1 MSASHTQS
9 NSPGSST
16 ANLTGIGVS
25 PGVAVGPIRK
35 VINEINRDAVPA
47 SPRQIFEAL
56 NKVGEDLER
65 AAATVELEVAREVL
79 SAQSMI
85 AQDPALVEAIGARLD
100 QDIIYPDT
108 RADIE
113 AAFAGFKEALLA
125 IGGYFAERA
134 ADLDEICNRLLAK
147 LSGTESE
154 GLVLDSPTI
163 IVAEDLTPADTAAL
177 NLKFALALVVEKGGP
192 TSHTAI
198 VARGLGIPAIVGCS
212 GVMQLEDGTQVL
224 ADGRAGEVIAYPTES
239 TIEEKQIREEAL
251 RARAASVTGPGRLAD
266 GTPVKL
272 LGNCG
277 DGEGSVAAAAAGA
290 EGIGLFRTEL
300 LFLDSTTEP
309 TVEEQIQ
316 MYRTVFTPMAG
327 KRVVVRTLDAGSDKP
342 VPYIN
347 AIEEENPALGV
358 RGWRLTRTSDGVLN
372 RQLQAIAEAAK
383 EVDVELWVMAPMI
396 NTPAEAADF
405 AQRARALGIKHVG
418 VMVET
423 PAAAIHA
430 DKVLA
435 EVDFGSFGTNDLT
448 QYVMASD
455 RLDSRLSDM
464 TSTWHPAVLRV
475 IQIAAQSAGQLIKPI
490 GVCGEAAA
498 NPHLAAVLLGLGVN
512 SLSMAP
518 SAIAEVRGFL
528 STIDLATCQA
538 AAQRAVAASSAAE
551 AEAWAREIL
560 EK

>member
-1 MSASHTQS
+1 MAMN
-9 NSPGSST
+9 NS
-16 ANLTGIGVS
+16 LKGIGVS
-25 PGVAVGPIRK
+25 PGVSVGPIRK
-35 VINEINRDAVPA
+35 VINETSTDVIAA
-47 SPRQIFEAL
+47 SPREIFEAL
-56 NKVGEDLER
+56 IKVGEDLEQS
-65 AAATVELEVAREVL
+65 AAKIEIDVAKEVL

-100 QDIIYPDT
+100 QDIKYPDV
-108 RADIE
+108 RQDIV
-113 AAFAGFKEALLA
+113 AAFAGFKDALLA

-134 ADLDEICNRLLAK
+134 ADLDEICTRLLNK
-147 LSGTESE
+147 LSGNESE
-154 GLVLDSPTI
+154 GLVLTAPTI

-198 VARGLGIPAIVGCS
+198 VARGLGIPAIVGCA
-212 GVMQLEDGTQVL
+212 GVMQLADGTNVL
-224 ADGRAGEVIAYPTES
+224 ADGRAGEVLASPDEA
-239 TIEEKQIREEAL
+239 TIKEREIKEDAL

-272 LGNCG
+272 LANCG
-277 DGEGSVAAAAAGA
+277 DGDGSVAAISAGA

-300 LFLDSTTEP
+300 LFLDSSTEP
-309 TVEEQIQ
+309 SVDEQIQ
-316 MYRTVFTPMAG
+316 MYRTVFTPMVG

-347 AIEEENPALGV
+347 AIHEENPALGV
-358 RGWRLTRTSDGVLN
+358 RGWRLTRTSDGVLT

-383 EVDVELWVMAPMI
+383 GIDIELWVMAPMI

-405 AQRARALGIKHVG
+405 AKRARAVGIKQVG

-464 TSTWHPAVLRV
+464 TSSWHPAVLRT
-475 IQIAAQSAGQLIKPI
+475 IQIAASAAGNLIKPI

-498 NPHLAAVLLGLGVN
+498 NPYLAAVLLGLGVN

-518 SAIAEVRGFL
+518 SAISEVRGFL
-528 STIDLATCQA
+528 STVDLATCQA
-538 AAQRAVAASSAAE
+538 AAHRAVSAISAEE
-551 AEAWAREIL
+551 AESFAKEVL
-560 EK
+560 ESASK

>member
-1 MSASHTQS
+1 MS
-9 NSPGSST
+9 
-16 ANLTGIGVS
+16 NLTGIGVS
-25 PGVAVGPIRK
+25 PGVAAGPIRK
-35 VINEINRDAVPA
+35 VINVVSTDAIAA

-56 NKVGEDLER
+56 TKVGEDLDR
-65 AAATVELEVAREVL
+65 AAATIELDVAKEVL
-79 SAQSMI
+79 GAQSMI

-100 QDIIYPDT
+100 QDIIYPNV
-108 RADIE
+108 REDIV
-113 AAFAGFKEALLA
+113 AAFAGFKDALLA

-147 LSGTESE
+147 LSGTETE
-154 GLVLDSPTI
+154 GLVLTSPTI
-163 IVAEDLTPADTAAL
+163 IVAEDLTPADTASL
-177 NLKFALALVVEKGGP
+177 NLKYALALVVEKGGP

-198 VARGLGIPAIVGCS
+198 VARGLGIPAIVGCT
-212 GVMQLEDGTQVL
+212 GVMNLEDGAFVL
-224 ADGRAGEVIAYPTES
+224 ADGRKGEVLTSPAEAEIHER
-239 TIEEKQIREEAL
+239 QIREEAL

-277 DGEGSVAAAAAGA
+277 DGDGSVAAASAGA

-300 LFLDSTTEP
+300 LFLDSITEP

-316 MYRTVFTPMAG
+316 MYRTVFTPMSG

-347 AIEEENPALGV
+347 AIHEENPALGV
-358 RGWRLTRTSDGVLN
+358 RGWRLTRTSDDVLN
-372 RQLQAIAEAAK
+372 RQLSAIAEAAK
-383 EVDVELWVMAPMI
+383 DIDIDLWVMAPMI

-464 TSTWHPAVLRV
+464 TSSWHPAVLRT
-475 IQIAAQSAGQLIKPI
+475 IHIAARAAGELIKPI

-528 STIDLATCQA
+528 STVDLATCQA
-538 AAQRAVAASSAAE
+538 AAQRAVSASSAQE
-551 AEAWAREIL
+551 AEAWAKEIL

>member
-1 MSASHTQS
+1 MAMN
-9 NSPGSST
+9 NS
-16 ANLTGIGVS
+16 LKGIGVS
-25 PGVAVGPIRK
+25 PGVSVGPIRK
-35 VINEINRDAVPA
+35 VINEISTDEIAATPREIFDAL
-47 SPRQIFEAL
+47 E
-56 NKVGEDLER
+56 KVGEDLEQ
-65 AAATVELEVAREVL
+65 AAAKIELDVAKEVL

-100 QDIIYPDT
+100 QDIKYPDV
-108 RADIE
+108 RADIV
-113 AAFAGFKEALLA
+113 AAFAGFKDALLA

-134 ADLDEICNRLLAK
+134 ADLDEICTRLLNK
-147 LSGTESE
+147 LSGNESE
-154 GLVLDSPTI
+154 GLVLTAPTI

-198 VARGLGIPAIVGCS
+198 VARGLGIPAIVGCA
-212 GVMQLEDGTQVL
+212 GVMQLADGTNVL
-224 ADGRAGEVIAYPTES
+224 ADGRAGEVLASPDEA
-239 TIEEKQIREEAL
+239 TIKEREIKEDAL

-272 LGNCG
+272 LANCG
-277 DGEGSVAAAAAGA
+277 DGDGSVAAISAGA

-300 LFLDSTTEP
+300 LFLDSSTEP
-309 TVEEQIQ
+309 SVDEQIQ
-316 MYRTVFTPMAG
+316 MYRTVFTPMVG

-347 AIEEENPALGV
+347 AIHEENPALGV
-358 RGWRLTRTSDGVLN
+358 RGWRLTRTSDGVLT

-383 EVDVELWVMAPMI
+383 GIDIELWVMAPMI

-405 AQRARALGIKHVG
+405 AKRARAVGIKQVG

-464 TSTWHPAVLRV
+464 TSSWHPAVLRT
-475 IQIAAQSAGQLIKPI
+475 IQIAASAAGNLIKPI

-498 NPHLAAVLLGLGVN
+498 NPYLAAVLLGLGVN

-518 SAIAEVRGFL
+518 SAISEVRGFL
-528 STIDLATCQA
+528 STVDLATCQA
-538 AAQRAVAASSAAE
+538 AAHRAISAISAEE
-551 AEAWAREIL
+551 AESFAKEVL
-560 EK
+560 ESASK

>member
-1 MSASHTQS
+1 MS
-9 NSPGSST
+9 
-16 ANLTGIGVS
+16 NLSGIGVS
-25 PGVAVGPIRK
+25 PGVAAGPIRK
-35 VINEINRDAVPA
+35 VINIVNTDAIAA

-56 NKVGEDLER
+56 TKVGEDLNR
-65 AAATVELEVAREVL
+65 AAATIELDVAKDVL
-79 SAQSMI
+79 GAQSMI

-100 QDIIYPDT
+100 QDIIYPNV
-108 RADIE
+108 REDII
-113 AAFAGFKEALLA
+113 AAFAGFKDALLA

-147 LSGTESE
+147 LSGTETE
-154 GLVLDSPTI
+154 GLVLTSPTI
-163 IVAEDLTPADTAAL
+163 IVAEDLTPADTASL
-177 NLKFALALVVEKGGP
+177 NLKYALALVVEKGGP

-198 VARGLGIPAIVGCS
+198 VARGLGIPAIVGCT
-212 GVMQLEDGTQVL
+212 GVMNLEDGAFVL
-224 ADGRAGEVIAYPTES
+224 ADGRKGEVLTSPAEAEIHER
-239 TIEEKQIREEAL
+239 QIREEAL

-277 DGEGSVAAAAAGA
+277 DGDGSVAAASAGA

-300 LFLDSTTEP
+300 LFLDSITEP

-316 MYRTVFTPMAG
+316 MYRTVFTPMSG

-347 AIEEENPALGV
+347 AIHEENPALGV
-358 RGWRLTRTSDGVLN
+358 RGWRLTRTSDDVLN
-372 RQLQAIAEAAK
+372 RQLSAIAEAAK
-383 EVDVELWVMAPMI
+383 DIDIDLWVMAPMI

-464 TSTWHPAVLRV
+464 TSSWHPAVLRT
-475 IQIAAQSAGQLIKPI
+475 IHIAARAAGDLIKPI

-528 STIDLATCQA
+528 STVDLATCQA
-538 AAQRAVAASSAAE
+538 AAQRAVTASSATE
-551 AEAWAREIL
+551 AEAWAKEIL

>member
-1 MSASHTQS
+1 MSGHV
-9 NSPGSST
+9 G
-16 ANLTGIGVS
+16 NLKGIGVS
-25 PGVAVGPIRK
+25 PGVAVGPVRK
-35 VINEINRDAVPA
+35 VINVVSTDAISA
-47 SPRQIFEAL
+47 SPREIFEAL
-56 NKVGEDLER
+56 VKVGEDLDR
-65 AAATVELEVAREVL
+65 AAATIELDVAKEVL

-100 QDIIYPDT
+100 QDIKYPDV
-108 RADIE
+108 RADIV

-154 GLVLDSPTI
+154 GLVLTSPTV
-163 IVAEDLTPADTAAL
+163 IVAEDLTPADTASL
-177 NLKFALALVVEKGGP
+177 NLKYALALVVEKGGP

-212 GVMQLEDGTQVL
+212 GVMQLAEGINIM
-224 ADGRAGEVIAYPTES
+224 ADGRTGEVITSPDEA
-239 TIEEKQIREEAL
+239 TIHERQVREDAL
-251 RARAASVTGPGRLAD
+251 RARAASVTGPGRLSD

-272 LGNCG
+272 LANCG
-277 DGEGSVAAAAAGA
+277 DGDGSVAAISAGA

-300 LFLDSTTEP
+300 LFLDSITEP

-316 MYRTVFTPMAG
+316 MYRTVFTPMVG

-347 AIEEENPALGV
+347 AIHEENPALGV
-358 RGWRLTRTSDGVLN
+358 RGWRLTRTSDGVLS
-372 RQLQAIAEAAK
+372 RQLEAIAEAAK
-383 EVDVELWVMAPMI
+383 GIEIDLWVMAPMI

-405 AQRARALGIKHVG
+405 AKRARELGIKQVG

-475 IQIAAQSAGQLIKPI
+475 IQIAAGAASHLIKPI

-518 SAIAEVRGFL
+518 SAISEVRGFL
-528 STIDLATCQA
+528 STVDIATCQTA
-538 AAQRAVAASSAAE
+538 ALRAIAATSAEE
-551 AEAWAREIL
+551 AEQFAKEIL
-560 EK
+560 EGAAK

>member
-1 MSASHTQS
+1 MDAS
-9 NSPGSST
+9 
-16 ANLTGIGVS
+16 LKGIGVS
-25 PGVAVGPIRK
+25 PGVAVGPVRK
-35 VINEINRDAVPA
+35 VIKEFSNDAIPA
-47 SPRQIFEAL
+47 TPREIFEAL
-56 NKVGEDLER
+56 TKVGEDLEH
-65 AAATVELEVAREVL
+65 AAANIELDVAKEVL

-100 QDIIYPDT
+100 QDIKYPDT
-108 RADIE
+108 RADIV
-113 AAFAGFKEALLA
+113 AAFAGFKDALLA

-154 GLVLDSPTI
+154 GLVLTSPTI
-163 IVAEDLTPADTAAL
+163 IVAEDLTPSDTAAL

-198 VARGLGIPAIVGCS
+198 VARGLGIPAIVGCA
-212 GVMQLEDGTQVL
+212 GVMELIDGLQIM
-224 ADGRAGEVIAYPTES
+224 ADGRTGEVLLSPSEGVIQER
-239 TIEEKQIREEAL
+239 EIREAAL
-251 RARAASVTGPGRLAD
+251 RARAASVTGPGRLSD

-300 LFLDSTTEP
+300 LFLDSITEP

-316 MYRTVFTPMAG
+316 MYRTVFTPMSG

-347 AIEEENPALGV
+347 AIDEENPALGV
-358 RGWRLTRTSDGVLN
+358 RGWRLTRTSDGVLT
-372 RQLQAIAEAAK
+372 RQLEAIAAAAR
-383 EVDVELWVMAPMI
+383 DIDIDLWVMAPMI

-405 AQRARALGIKHVG
+405 AQRASALGIKQVG

-475 IQIAAQSAGQLIKPI
+475 IQIAAQAAGNLVKPI

-498 NPHLAAVLLGLGVN
+498 NPYLAAVLLGLGVN

-518 SAIAEVRGFL
+518 SAISEVRGFL
-528 STIDLATCQA
+528 ATIDLATCQH
-538 AAQRAVAASSAAE
+538 AAQRAIAAISAEE
-551 AEAWAREIL
+551 AEAHAREIL
-560 EK
+560 ER

>member
-1 MSASHTQS
+1 MAMN
-9 NSPGSST
+9 NS
-16 ANLTGIGVS
+16 LKGIGVS
-25 PGVAVGPIRK
+25 PGVSVGPIRK
-35 VINEINRDAVPA
+35 VINEISTDVIAA
-47 SPRQIFEAL
+47 SPREIFEAL
-56 NKVGEDLER
+56 IKVGEDLEQ
-65 AAATVELEVAREVL
+65 AAAKIELDVAKEVL

-100 QDIIYPDT
+100 QDIKYPDV
-108 RADIE
+108 RAEIV
-113 AAFAGFKEALLA
+113 AAFAGFKDALLA

-134 ADLDEICNRLLAK
+134 ADLDEICTRLLNK
-147 LSGTESE
+147 LSGNESE
-154 GLVLDSPTI
+154 GLVLTAPTI

-198 VARGLGIPAIVGCS
+198 VARGLGIPAIVGCA
-212 GVMQLEDGTQVL
+212 GVMQLADGTNVL
-224 ADGRAGEVIAYPTES
+224 ADGRAGEVLASPDEA
-239 TIEEKQIREEAL
+239 TIKEREIKEDAL

-272 LGNCG
+272 LANCG
-277 DGEGSVAAAAAGA
+277 DGDGSVAAISAGA

-300 LFLDSTTEP
+300 LFLDSSTEP
-309 TVEEQIQ
+309 SVDEQIQ
-316 MYRTVFTPMAG
+316 MYRTVFTPMVG

-347 AIEEENPALGV
+347 AIHEENPALGV
-358 RGWRLTRTSDGVLN
+358 RGWRLTRTSDGVLT

-383 EVDVELWVMAPMI
+383 GIDIELWVMAPMI

-405 AQRARALGIKHVG
+405 AKRARAVGIKQVG

-464 TSTWHPAVLRV
+464 TSSWHPAVLRT
-475 IQIAAQSAGQLIKPI
+475 IQIAASAAGNLIKPI

-498 NPHLAAVLLGLGVN
+498 NPYLAAVLLGLGVN

-518 SAIAEVRGFL
+518 SAISEVRGFL
-528 STIDLATCQA
+528 STVDLATCQA
-538 AAQRAVAASSAAE
+538 AAHRAISAISAEE
-551 AEAWAREIL
+551 AESFAKEVL
-560 EK
+560 ESASK

>member
-1 MSASHTQS
+1 M
-9 NSPGSST
+9 NE
-16 ANLTGIGVS
+16 LKGIGVS
-25 PGVAVGPIRK
+25 PGVAVGPVRK
-35 VINEINRDAVPA
+35 VINEVSTGAIPA
-47 SPRQIFEAL
+47 SPREIFEAL
-56 NKVGEDLER
+56 IKVGEDLER
-65 AAATVELEVAREVL
+65 AAASVELDVAKEVL

-100 QDIIYPDT
+100 QDIKYPDT
-108 RADIE
+108 REDIV
-113 AAFAGFKEALLA
+113 AAFGGFKEALLA

-147 LSGTESE
+147 LSGTETE

-198 VARGLGIPAIVGCS
+198 VARGLGIPAIVGCT
-212 GVMQLEDGTQVL
+212 GAMKLEDGLNVL
-224 ADGRAGEVIAYPTES
+224 ADGRTGEVITSPAENV
-239 TIEEKQIREEAL
+239 IHDRQIREDAL

-277 DGEGSVAAAAAGA
+277 DGDGSVAAAGAGA

-300 LFLDSTTEP
+300 LFLDSITEP

-316 MYRTVFTPMAG
+316 MYRTVFTPMIG

-347 AIEEENPALGV
+347 AIHEENPALGV
-358 RGWRLTRTSDGVLN
+358 RGWRLTRTSDGVLS
-372 RQLQAIAEAAK
+372 RQLEAIAAAAK
-383 EVDVELWVMAPMI
+383 DIDIDLWVMAPMI

-405 AQRARALGIKHVG
+405 ARRARELGIKHVG

-518 SAIAEVRGFL
+518 SAISEVRGFL
-528 STIDLATCQA
+528 STVDLATCQA
-538 AAQRAVAASSAAE
+538 AALRAIAAASAEE
-551 AEAWAREIL
+551 AESFAREIL